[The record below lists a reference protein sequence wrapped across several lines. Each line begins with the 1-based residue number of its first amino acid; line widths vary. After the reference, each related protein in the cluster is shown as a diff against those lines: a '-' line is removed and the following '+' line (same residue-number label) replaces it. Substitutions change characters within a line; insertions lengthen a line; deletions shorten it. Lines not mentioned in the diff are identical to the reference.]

1 MNKLL
6 SILLALAVPFAVA
19 CGDDGT
25 APTDSGTGDGSMADT
40 GTLPSRCTFP
50 DEQTDPCCQRT
61 SNADQLDA
69 PEVRISAVQL
79 SQPSSLSTIIVRQ
92 LLSDALDDDLFNWL
106 ITADITGTAANIET
120 GFGQK
125 SPAAV
130 FSFTMDAAPAPG
142 DPSRWNPVTMTG
154 SMDGETLSAEEL
166 TETFTVP
173 IFTEDGTTVQL
184 ELPLRNMTLNMLTF
198 SEERSCVG
206 VTQPGG
212 RWDAAQGSIQAYITV
227 ADADAGRLFVEGAID
242 TTLCMFTA
250 GMPTMD
256 GTCADHP
263 QSDWLVQPD
272 AICDDATGC
281 NVDPGDGTVCDP
293 STTCN
298 SWLLVGGIAAQAVD
312 IQ

>member
-1 MNKLL
+1 MKNKHL
-6 SILLALAVPFAVA
+6 SILLALALPFAVA

-25 APTDSGTGDGSMADT
+25 TPTDSGTGDSSMGDT

-69 PEVRISAVQL
+69 PELRISGVQL
-79 SQPSSLSTIIVRQ
+79 SQPSSLSSIIVSQ
-92 LLSDALDDDLFNWL
+92 LLTDALNDDLFNWL
-106 ITADITGTAANIET
+106 LTANITGTTAEITT

-142 DPSRWNPVTMTG
+142 DPSRWNPVMMTG
-154 SMDGETLSAEEL
+154 SMDGETLSAPEL
-166 TETFTVP
+166 SETFTVP

-184 ELPLRNMTLNMLTF
+184 ELPLRNMTLSMLTF
-198 SEERSCVG
+198 TEERSCVG
-206 VTQPGG
+206 GTQPGG
-212 RWDAAQGSIQAYITV
+212 RWDTAQGSIQAYITV
-227 ADADAGRLFVEGAID
+227 ADADAGRLVAGPID

-250 GMPTMD
+250 GMPAMD
-256 GTCADHP
+256 GTCADYP
-263 QSDWLVQPD
+263 QSGWAVQPD
-272 AICDDATGC
+272 AICDDTTGC
-281 NVDPGDGTVCDP
+281 AADPGDGTVCDP

-298 SWLLVGGIAAQAVD
+298 AWLMIGGIAAQAVD